1 RPFGLRLLSSGSLCA
16 APALIATVLFAYLF
30 STATPL
36 TDEWI
41 FLHSTINLHGLD
53 WHSWADWKRLPE
65 LYPFKPGDHI
75 LALPFAIYLV
85 VSQLSN
91 FDQRAEIA
99 ITIATLIAQIAVYRS
114 VVSKSAWMTLILSV
128 IIFNP
133 ARYMDFLW
141 GFQFH
146 VALSIMFPILGLAA
160 LHRLGSPGHGFA
172 RTVVIALA
180 LFAAGIFSSAAG
192 FFGLAGAAAMGSA
205 MRLQGPPQPSGR
217 GIHRKGLLASHLL
230 SRPPPPVL
238 VPVLA
243 RGGV

>member
-41 FLHSTINLHGLD
+41 FVHAAINLHGLD
-53 WHSWADWKRLPE
+53 WHSWADWKRVPE
-65 LYPFKPGDHI
+65 FYPFKPGDHV

-114 VVSKSAWMTLILSV
+114 VVPKSAWMTLILSV

-160 LHRLGSPGHGFA
+160 LLGLGARSPWGSPGRAFA
-172 RTVVIALA
+172 RPAVVARGL
-180 LFAAGIFSSAAG
+180 SAVGFFLWQAG
-192 FFGLAGAAAMGSA
+192 FLGLVGAGAMVSALGLGARRRLAALVIIGTAFIASY
-205 MRLQGPPQPSGR
+205 
-217 GIHRKGLLASHLL
+217 LLL
-230 SRPPPPVL
+230 RPPSHV
-238 VPVLA
+238 
-243 RGGV
+243 